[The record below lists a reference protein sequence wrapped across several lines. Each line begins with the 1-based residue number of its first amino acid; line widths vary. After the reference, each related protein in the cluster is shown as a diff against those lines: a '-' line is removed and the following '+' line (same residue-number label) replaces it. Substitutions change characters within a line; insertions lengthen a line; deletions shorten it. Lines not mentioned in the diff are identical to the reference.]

1 MKITAT
7 VITLNEEA
15 NIQRALD
22 SLAWADEIIV
32 VDSGSTDRTVEIA
45 RRFTDKVIIKNW
57 PGYSAQKNFAAEQAR
72 NDWIFSLDADEELS
86 LRLISAITS
95 LKEPADVGQAASLSS
110 PSADPNVAGYEMP
123 RLCRYMGRWIKH
135 SGWYPDYKLR
145 LYNRKAGCWKGDFV
159 HESVRINGN
168 VRRLEGNLLHYTV
181 RSASEHHQRMDRY
194 TTLAAE
200 EMHKSGKRA
209 SSVSLLVSPVAS
221 FFRSYIIRLGFLDGI
236 PGVAIAYFAAHYAFL
251 KQVKLWEMEKKVK
264 SEEQWGA
271 RNTERRVRK

>member
-1 MKITAT
+1 
-7 VITLNEEA
+7 
-15 NIQRALD
+15 NIQRALE
-22 SLAWADEIIV
+22 SLGWADEIIV
-32 VDSGSTDRTVEIA
+32 VDSASTDRTVEIA
-45 RRFTDKVIIKNW
+45 QRFTDNVIVKEW
-57 PGYSAQKNFAAEQAR
+57 PGYSAQKNFAAEKAR

-86 LRLISAITS
+86 PQLIAEITN
-95 LKEPADVGQAASLSS
+95 LKDDVGQASSLSS
-110 PSADPNVAGYEMP
+110 PSAQTLNVTGYEMP

-145 LYNRKAGCWKGDFV
+145 LYNRKAGCWKGEFV
-159 HESVRINGN
+159 HESVSIKGN
-168 VRRLEGNLLHYTV
+168 VWRLEGNLLHYTV

-194 TTLAAE
+194 TTLAAQ
-200 EMHKSGKRA
+200 EMHRNGKHA
-209 SSVSLLVSPVAS
+209 STVSLLVSPVAS